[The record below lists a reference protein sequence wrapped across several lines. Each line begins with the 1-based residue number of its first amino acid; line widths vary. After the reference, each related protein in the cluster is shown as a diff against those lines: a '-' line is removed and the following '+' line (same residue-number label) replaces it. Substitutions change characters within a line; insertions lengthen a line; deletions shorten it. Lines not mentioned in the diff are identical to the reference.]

1 MKHYIITKYKK
12 EIAPS
17 QKKESL
23 PEIKALFQQAKDIL
37 DIKSIKIIP
46 NCIEKD
52 GRYDLAIIMDMIPEK
67 LAEFDAS
74 IWHQEWKSKFGY
86 LWEAKT
92 VIDLDDE
99 ISSDYFPSLDRYD
112 GRMPYLSC
120 GKSGLKIPAVSL
132 GLWNNFGDDCDY
144 NNMKAM
150 LHTAFDSGIT
160 HFDLANNYGPKY
172 GAAETNFGR
181 ILKDSFSEYRDE
193 LLISTKAGYDMWPG
207 PYGDH
212 GSRKYIL
219 ASLDQSLKRMGLE
232 YVDIFYHH
240 RPDPETPLEE
250 TMEALASAVH
260 SGKALYA
267 GLSRYSGEQMKKA
280 AAILHELHCPFVINQ
295 VRYSIFD
302 RTIEENGLLD
312 AARELGKGVIVFSP
326 LEQGLLSDKY
336 INGIPSD
343 SRIAKKRGTLTQNV
357 LTKERLEQITALQK
371 IAQNRGQSLAQ
382 MALSW
387 VIRTPVVNSVLFG
400 ASTPEQIIENCK
412 IVNSAPF
419 SQEEIDAIESI
430 WQSYPVPC
438 YKKA

>member
-1 MKHYIITKYKK
+1 
-12 EIAPS
+12 
-17 QKKESL
+17 
-23 PEIKALFQQAKDIL
+23 
-37 DIKSIKIIP
+37 
-46 NCIEKD
+46 
-52 GRYDLAIIMDMIPEK
+52 
-67 LAEFDAS
+67 
-74 IWHQEWKSKFGY
+74 
-86 LWEAKT
+86 
-92 VIDLDDE
+92 
-99 ISSDYFPSLDRYD
+99 
-112 GRMPYLSC
+112 
-120 GKSGLKIPAVSL
+120 
-132 GLWNNFGDDCDY
+132 
-144 NNMKAM
+144 
-150 LHTAFDSGIT
+150 
-160 HFDLANNYGPKY
+160 
-172 GAAETNFGR
+172 
-181 ILKDSFSEYRDE
+181 
-193 LLISTKAGYDMWPG
+193 
-207 PYGDH
+207 
-212 GSRKYIL
+212 
-219 ASLDQSLKRMGLE
+219 
-232 YVDIFYHH
+232 
-240 RPDPETPLEE
+240 
-250 TMEALASAVH
+250 
-260 SGKALYA
+260 
-267 GLSRYSGEQMKKA
+267 MKKA